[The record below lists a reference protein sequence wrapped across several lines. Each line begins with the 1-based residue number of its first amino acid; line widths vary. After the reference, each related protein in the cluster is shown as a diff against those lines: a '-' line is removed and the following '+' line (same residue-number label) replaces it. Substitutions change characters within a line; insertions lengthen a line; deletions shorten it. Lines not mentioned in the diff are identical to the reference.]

1 MNKKAI
7 YIFTCNRPL
16 KLERIVLEMNSIPRE
31 YDIFIIDDSSQE
43 DVIKKNQN
51 ISKTFNTL
59 QYLGKTQY
67 LDFYSINHKLAKC
80 QLLGDD
86 TWNLGIAR
94 NFALDNS
101 TLLGHEK
108 MLFVDDDISGFDEK
122 KIEEGFSAL
131 TEYNFVSCTL
141 KGLEDDSILGHIA
154 KQAGVIDDGPKMLSG
169 GFLFL
174 SPTSISHKFY
184 NIYNEDWILQLLE
197 KDKEQIILPYTVL
210 HDGDQN
216 VNWTL
221 DQAIFQEFGEIVVE
235 GLLENINALS
245 MNYSFWDNILEL
257 RIQFIEEIL
266 EYSIK
271 ARSQHGQ
278 SICKGVL
285 NWLNQHNGYYLLKSI
300 EQIKS
305 EQYEHTV

>member
-16 KLERIVLEMNSIPRE
+16 KLERIVLEVKSMQGE
-31 YDIFIIDDSSQE
+31 YDIYIIDDSSRE
-43 DVIKKNQN
+43 DVIKTNQK
-51 ISKTFNTL
+51 ISKTFNTIK
-59 QYLGKTQY
+59 YLGKTQY
-67 LDFYSINHKLAKC
+67 LDFYSINHTLAKY
-80 QLLGDD
+80 QLLGDE

-101 TLLGHEK
+101 TLLGYEK
-108 MLFVDDDISGFDEK
+108 ILFVDDDISGFDAR

-131 TEYNFVSCTL
+131 TEHNFVSCIL
-141 KGLEDDSILGHIA
+141 KGFEDDSILGHIA
-154 KQAGVIDDGPKMLSG
+154 KQVGVIDDGPKMLSG

-174 SPTSISHKFY
+174 SPTSISHRFY

-197 KDKEQIILPYTVL
+197 KDKEQIILPYSVL
-210 HDGDQN
+210 HDAEQN

-235 GLLENINALS
+235 GLLENVNALS
-245 MNYSFWDNILEL
+245 MNYSFWESMLEL

-271 ARSQHGQ
+271 ERSQHGQ

-285 NWLNQHNGYYLLKSI
+285 NWLSQQNGNYLLKSI

-305 EQYEHTV
+305 EQYEHKV